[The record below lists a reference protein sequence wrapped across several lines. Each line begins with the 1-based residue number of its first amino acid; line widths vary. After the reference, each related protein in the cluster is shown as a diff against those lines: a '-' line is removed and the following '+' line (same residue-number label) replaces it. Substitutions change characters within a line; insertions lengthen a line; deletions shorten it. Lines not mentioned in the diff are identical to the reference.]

1 MPPRNRDGR
10 VINIPQITVP
20 NRSAIDWDL
29 LTQEVNIPTASEME
43 DLRRVFESNTQER
56 LNQQVTEQVTDS
68 LMGNVPTTDMEYARI
83 HDEFQRSM
91 AQQMRI
97 DTPTLHRDDVMDAEG
112 YDSVTR
118 LQHGDI
124 VPTTDLSIG
133 EPVYLDQYIPEGM
146 SQQEYSARRRAG
158 ETFERPMTVRERA
171 QERSRQADRIRS
183 RQRRR
188 VSSEQEKEKEMA
200 SRDITVL
207 NVTDMYRT
215 DMREKYHRLT
225 MPTRHPLNVFKDAV
239 TVVNRIQNSRAGDSI
254 ENKSFLSPNI
264 ANLTLSST
272 DVLSLREFIDL
283 TGLNVDRINRNIRR
297 IRERGLD
304 VVFIGYGGM
313 SINMLHFMESI
324 KKHQTGN
331 PLFSSLTIYEPDK
344 LSLTNMFR
352 VYKDCSKINGS
363 IEQSEYKTKLFTER
377 GIADRVNIV
386 NNYFTEEDANN
397 WNSNTIFIGAPDFG
411 TREILKNR
419 RFFFVGHGDNEI
431 SITYQPSTE
440 HDMTIET
447 YGKIDVRI
455 LWSNLLSATEAM
467 FEILANAKFDE
478 LEPNT
483 EVFVNNAYET
493 KSSNKQRATSSDRS
507 TF

>member
-1 MPPRNRDGR
+1 MPPVN
-10 VINIPQITVP
+10 
-20 NRSAIDWDL
+20 WDS
-29 LTQEVNIPTASEME
+29 P
-43 DLRRVFESNTQER
+43 R
-56 LNQQVTEQVTDS
+56 
-68 LMGNVPTTDMEYARI
+68 TT
-83 HDEFQRSM
+83 S
-91 AQQMRI
+91 
-97 DTPTLHRDDVMDAEG
+97 VDA
-112 YDSVTR
+112 T
-118 LQHGDI
+118 
-124 VPTTDLSIG
+124 
-133 EPVYLDQYIPEGM
+133 
-146 SQQEYSARRRAG
+146 
-158 ETFERPMTVRERA
+158 
-171 QERSRQADRIRS
+171 ERSRTGSLSLHAGGRA
-183 RQRRR
+183 RR
-188 VSSEQEKEKEMA
+188 EAELQQQKEREMA
-200 SRDITVL
+200 SKDVTVL
-207 NVTDMYRT
+207 NVRDMYRT
-215 DMREKYHRLT
+215 DMREKYHKLS
-225 MPTRHPLNVFKDAV
+225 MHTRHPLNVFKDAV

-304 VVFIGYGGM
+304 VIFIGYGGM

-324 KKHQTGN
+324 KKYQTGN
-331 PLFSSLTIYEPDK
+331 SLFSSLTIYEPDK